1 MGWKSGAR
9 VSLMAAL
16 FAVLTVQQATAQEEI
31 PPPSGGKARLVVV
44 LSGATGSGNYR
55 TISSRIAALGYDVVL
70 LDSNAIIKGRQGRPL
85 NVAGGAGIAQER
97 KETQLLS

>member
-16 FAVLTVQQATAQEEI
+16 FAVLAVQQATAQEEI

-55 TISSRIAALGYDVVL
+55 TI
-70 LDSNAIIKGRQGRPL
+70 
-85 NVAGGAGIAQER
+85 
-97 KETQLLS
+97 